1 MGSFRCFGT
10 GRSRALGGTWRRH
23 GASWSAVL
31 ALPAAARG
39 RAGRRASARILAS
52 KAASNAPLASPR
64 PPPSVRAARARV
76 HAVRAARAHTVVR
89 AVRAAYAE
97 ARAVARVAAVHV
109 AAVRVP
115 AVHPRRASSAP
126 RRAPPLESPFVA
138 DRVAAGQVAR
148 SASDSR
154 AAWYQDRP
162 QNRYRILSRARR
174 LYEYRK

>member
-1 MGSFRCFGT
+1 MEPLGAAG
-10 GRSRALGGTWRRH
+10 GYARSC
-23 GASWSAVL
+23 GASRV
-31 ALPAAARG
+31 
-39 RAGRRASARILAS
+39 RADPAS
-52 KAASNAPLASPR
+52 KAASMRQVS
-64 PPPSVRAARARV
+64 AA
-76 HAVRAARAHTVVR
+76 
-89 AVRAAYAE
+89 
-97 ARAVARVAAVHV
+97 ARAVARVAVARVAAVRV

>member
-1 MGSFRCFGT
+1 MEPLGAAG
-10 GRSRALGGTWRRH
+10 GYARSC
-23 GASWSAVL
+23 GASRV
-31 ALPAAARG
+31 
-39 RAGRRASARILAS
+39 RADPAS
-52 KAASNAPLASPR
+52 KAASMRQVS
-64 PPPSVRAARARV
+64 AA
-76 HAVRAARAHTVVR
+76 
-89 AVRAAYAE
+89 
-97 ARAVARVAAVHV
+97 ARAVARVAVARV